1 MVNPSENNVM
11 VITKLMKSSLF
22 EKMMKFSGVVAGFVN

>member
-1 MVNPSENNVM
+1 VQVT
-11 VITKLMKSSLF
+11 VDYLSLF